1 MKPFARCAAGVF
13 ERGNKTMMNQQL
25 STVAAPL
32 PERVY
37 SPEPLLQHPWK
48 MLKAI
53 AADVW
58 AGRELAW
65 RLFMRDLKA
74 QYRQTI
80 LGYVWAFL
88 PPLVASA
95 TFIFLQSQGI
105 TRIEG
110 TGIAYPAFAMMGT
123 LLWQVFVD
131 SMQSPL
137 QSFGAAKSMLVK
149 INFPREAVL
158 VGGLYMVIFNL
169 FIRLALVVAVM
180 WWWQVPVDQT
190 VLFFPVAMIA
200 LMTAGFAI
208 GLGLLPISSLYGDV
222 SRVIPIVAGFW
233 MLLTPVVYPPRTE
246 GLAGWLATWNPVS
259 PLIITARETLTAQP
273 LSMLGPFFIV
283 FACSLVVIFLGLVG
297 FRIAMPHLIARM
309 GG

>member
-1 MKPFARCAAGVF
+1 MEGD
-13 ERGNKTMMNQQL
+13 KTMTNQQL
-25 STVAAPL
+25 STVAPL

-48 MLKAI
+48 MLVAI

-158 VGGLYMVIFNL
+158 VGGLYMVIFNAL
-169 FIRLALVVAVM
+169 IRLALVVAVM

-190 VLFFPVAMIA
+190 LLFFPVAMAA
-200 LMTAGFAI
+200 LMAAGFAI

-222 SRVIPIVAGFW
+222 SRVIPIVSGFW

-259 PLIITARETLTAQP
+259 PLIITARETLTAQS

>member
-1 MKPFARCAAGVF
+1 
-13 ERGNKTMMNQQL
+13 MMNPTAI
-25 STVAAPL
+25 SDMPSSAAAQPL

-48 MLKAI
+48 MLMAI

-110 TGIAYPAFAMMGT
+110 TGIAYAAFAMMGT

-169 FIRLALVVAVM
+169 FIRLVLVVAVM

-190 VLFFPVAMIA
+190 VLFFPVAMAA
-200 LMTAGFAI
+200 LMAAGFAI

-222 SRVIPIVAGFW
+222 SRVIPIVSGFW

>member
-1 MKPFARCAAGVF
+1 MHSPTAIQAGDKV
-13 ERGNKTMMNQQL
+13 L
-25 STVAAPL
+25 S
-32 PERVY
+32 ERVY
-37 SPEPLLQHPWK
+37 SPEPLLQHPWR
-48 MLKAI
+48 MLAAI

-74 QYRQTI
+74 QYRQTV

-88 PPLVASA
+88 PPLVASL

-123 LLWQVFVD
+123 LLWQIFAD

-137 QSFGAAKSMLVK
+137 NSFGAAKAMLVK

-158 VGGLYMVIFNL
+158 LGGLYMVVFNF
-169 FIRLALVVAVM
+169 FIRLLLVIAVM
-180 WWWQVPVDQT
+180 IWWSVPVNET
-190 VLFFPVAMIA
+190 VLFFPVAVGG
-200 LMTAGFAI
+200 LMAAGLAI
-208 GLGLLPISSLYGDV
+208 GLLLLPVSSLYGDV
-222 SRVIPIVAGFW
+222 GRVIPIVSGFW

-259 PLIITARETLTAQP
+259 PLIVTARECLTAQP
-273 LSMLGPFFIV
+273 FSMLGPFFIV
-283 FACSLVVIFLGLVG
+283 LACSLLAIFLGLVG
-297 FRIAMPHLIARM
+297 FRMAMPHLIARM

>member
-1 MKPFARCAAGVF
+1 MSC
-13 ERGNKTMMNQQL
+13 
-25 STVAAPL
+25 L

-37 SPEPLLQHPWK
+37 SPEPLLQHPWT
-48 MLKAI
+48 MFRAI
-53 AADVW
+53 VSDAW

-65 RLFMRDLKA
+65 QLFFRDLRA

-105 TRIEG
+105 TNIGG
-110 TGIAYPAFAMMGT
+110 TGIPYAAFALMGT

-131 SMQSPL
+131 SMQSPT
-137 QSFGAAKSMLVK
+137 QSFNAARAMLVK

-158 VGGLYMVIFNL
+158 LGGLYMVVFNAL
-169 FIRLALVVAVM
+169 IRLVLVAVVMVM
-180 WWWQVPVDQT
+180 WSVPVNGM
-190 VLFFPVAMIA
+190 VLFFPVTMAA
-200 LMTAGFAI
+200 LMAAGFAI
-208 GLGLLPISSLYGDV
+208 GLVLVPISSLYGDV
-222 SRVIPIVAGFW
+222 GRAIPIVSGFW

-259 PLIITARETLTAQP
+259 PLIVTARETLTAQP
-273 LSMLGPFFIV
+273 LTMLTPFLIV
-283 FACSLVVIFLGLVG
+283 FSGSLLVIFLGLVA
-297 FRIAMPHLIARM
+297 FRIAIPHLIARM

>member
-1 MKPFARCAAGVF
+1 MNPTAISNISSPTAA
-13 ERGNKTMMNQQL
+13 Q
-25 STVAAPL
+25 PL

-48 MLKAI
+48 MLVAI

-105 TRIEG
+105 TKISG
-110 TGIAYPAFAMMGT
+110 TSIPYPAFAMMGT

-158 VGGLYMVIFNL
+158 VGGLYMVIFNAV
-169 FIRLALVVAVM
+169 IRLLLVAAVM
-180 WWWQVPVDQT
+180 VWWQVPVDQT
-190 VLFFPVAMIA
+190 LLFFPVAMAA
-200 LMTAGFAI
+200 LMAAGFAI

>member
-1 MKPFARCAAGVF
+1 MNTSTTHGAA
-13 ERGNKTMMNQQL
+13 QALQ
-25 STVAAPL
+25 
-32 PERVY
+32 ERVY

-48 MLKAI
+48 MLMAI
-53 AADVW
+53 AVDVW

-105 TRIEG
+105 TKISG

-158 VGGLYMVIFNL
+158 VGGLYMVIFNAL
-169 FIRLALVVAVM
+169 IRLALVVAVM

-190 VLFFPVAMIA
+190 LLFFPVAMSALIA
-200 LMTAGFAI
+200 AGFAI

-222 SRVIPIVAGFW
+222 SRVIPIVSGFW

-259 PLIITARETLTAQP
+259 PLIITARECLTAQP

>member
-1 MKPFARCAAGVF
+1 MNSTTSPSNAA
-13 ERGNKTMMNQQL
+13 Q
-25 STVAAPL
+25 L

-88 PPLVASA
+88 PPLVAAA

-105 TRIEG
+105 TKISG

-158 VGGLYMVIFNL
+158 VGGLYMVIFNAL
-169 FIRLALVVAVM
+169 IRLALVAVVM
-180 WWWQVPVDQT
+180 WWWQVPVDQGL
-190 VLFFPVAMIA
+190 LFFPVAMAA
-200 LMTAGFAI
+200 LMAAGFAI

-222 SRVIPIVAGFW
+222 SRVIPIVSGFW

-259 PLIITARETLTAQP
+259 PLIITARETLTAQS

>member
-1 MKPFARCAAGVF
+1 
-13 ERGNKTMMNQQL
+13 MNI
-25 STVAAPL
+25 STTQSASQL

-48 MLKAI
+48 MLMAI

-105 TRIEG
+105 TKISG

-169 FIRLALVVAVM
+169 FIRLVLVVAVM

-190 VLFFPVAMIA
+190 VLFFPVAMAA
-200 LMTAGFAI
+200 LMAAGFAI

-222 SRVIPIVAGFW
+222 SRVIPIVSGFW

-259 PLIITARETLTAQP
+259 PLIITARETLTAQS